1 MHLQYLDGIFD
12 RGYMHIW
19 KNLDVLNGEMAGEL
33 NLSAGFSPIPGAH
46 AVAVPLTHTLDLCYF
61 RFLSNFI

>member
-1 MHLQYLDGIFD
+1 
-12 RGYMHIW
+12 MHIW

-33 NLSAGFSPIPGAH
+33 NLSTGFSPIPGAH
-46 AVAVPLTHTLDLCYF
+46 AAAVPLTHTLDLCYF